1 MKEVPSQWIVC
12 QIGAREHYAI
22 ARALERQGALRALVT
37 DFWIEPGSVLGR
49 LPGGRRLGDR
59 YHGELRSATVV
70 APNLR
75 MLGFELANRM
85 RSGGGWPTILKRN
98 RLFQR
103 LALRELAAV
112 AKSGEAPITVFS
124 YSYAARELFRY
135 AKERGWTT
143 VLGQIDPGPE
153 EERIVMAE
161 HARFG
166 GIGSSWQPVP
176 GSYWESWKEEVA
188 LADRVIVNSR
198 WSRDCLVKE
207 GVDEGKLEVV
217 PLVFSAGTTA
227 GDEREGGLGEVGE
240 RPLRL
245 LFLGQV
251 NLRKGVARLLEAMR
265 LLRDEAVEL
274 TLAGPSEVDPA
285 AWADLP
291 MVRWVGS
298 VPRSMVA
305 GYYRAA
311 DLFILPTLSDGYA
324 LTQLEAMAHGLPVLA
339 SRYCGEAV
347 RAGENGFVIEEV
359 SAEGIAAAIREARAR
374 LPLRGVRAPGF
385 TLDDLG
391 CELRRCG
398 RERGADSEAGVDSAC
413 LGK

>member
-1 MKEVPSQWIVC
+1 M
-12 QIGAREHYAI
+12 
-22 ARALERQGALRALVT
+22 
-37 DFWIEPGSVLGR
+37 
-49 LPGGRRLGDR
+49 
-59 YHGELRSATVV
+59 V

-75 MLGFELANRM
+75 MLGFELASRM

-124 YSYAARELFRY
+124 YSYAARELFLY

-166 GIGSSWQPVP
+166 GIGSSWHPVP
-176 GSYWESWKEEVA
+176 GSYWESWREEVA

-207 GVDEGKLEVV
+207 GVDERKLEVV
-217 PLVFSAGTTA
+217 PLVFSAGTA
-227 GDEREGGLGEVGE
+227 VGDDWVGGSARV
-240 RPLRL
+240 PLRV
-245 LFLGQV
+245 LFLGQI

-265 LLRDEAVEL
+265 LLRDEPVEL
-274 TLAGPSEVDPA
+274 ILAGPSAIDPS

-291 MVRWVGS
+291 SVRWVGA
-298 VPRSMVA
+298 VPRSGVA
-305 GYYRAA
+305 GYYREA

-374 LPLRGVRAPGF
+374 LPLRDVRAPGF

-398 RERGADSEAGVDSAC
+398 GR
-413 LGK
+413 